1 MASIN
6 KVHSLNTEYAL
17 NNVHLKK
24 APLSGRDAMQ
34 QSQNWLTVYLIP
46 VLLGLIIALLIILIK
61 PDWFPQI
68 RPTLQ
73 YATNLAPTSV
83 IPAPHTTDR
92 TGPVSYSG
100 AVKIAAPAVV
110 NVFTQRIIKQQQHP
124 LLNNSFLRRFFDTEP
139 SERMQSSLGS
149 GVIMNPDGYIL
160 TNHHVING
168 ASEIKISMHDGREIP
183 ATLIGSDAEVD
194 LAVLKINL
202 SDLPYIRIAEQAPLS
217 IGDVVLAIGNP
228 FGVGQTVTMG
238 IVSAMGRNQLG
249 LNTYEDYI
257 QTDAAINPGNSG
269 GALINPFGELV
280 GINSAI
286 YSKSGGSQGIGFAI
300 PANSAA
306 QVLADITQ
314 FGQTIRGWMG
324 IEVQEAS
331 PALLTSLELP
341 TALEG
346 LIVTGL
352 ALNGP
357 AQQSG
362 LMIGDI
368 ITSLND
374 LPSENAKSAMN
385 QIAALRPGENI
396 SIEFIRSGRLQSTV
410 AIAGKREKPGK

>member
-1 MASIN
+1 MQ
-6 KVHSLNTEYAL
+6 
-17 NNVHLKK
+17 
-24 APLSGRDAMQ
+24 Q

-61 PDWFPQI
+61 PDWFPQL

-73 YATNLAPTSV
+73 YATNHASTNLASSPRS
-83 IPAPHTTDR
+83 AEH
-92 TGPVSYSG
+92 TGPVSYSA
-100 AVKIAAPAVV
+100 AVEVAAPAVV

-124 LLNNSFLRRFFDTEP
+124 LLNNSFLRRFFDTKP
-139 SERMQSSLGS
+139 NERMQSSLGS

-168 ASEIKISMHDGREIP
+168 ASEIKISMHDGREVP

-202 SDLPYIRIAEQAPLS
+202 SNLPYIRIADQAPLS

-331 PALLTSLELP
+331 PALLTRLELP

-410 AIAGKREKPGK
+410 AIAGKREIPSK

>member
-1 MASIN
+1 
-6 KVHSLNTEYAL
+6 
-17 NNVHLKK
+17 
-24 APLSGRDAMQ
+24 MQ

-46 VLLGLIIALLIILIK
+46 ILLGLIIALLIILIK
-61 PDWFPQI
+61 PDWFPQLNRATQAITTVAPISTQPIQPI
-68 RPTLQ
+68 RHQ
-73 YATNLAPTSV
+73 M
-83 IPAPHTTDR
+83 
-92 TGPVSYSG
+92 GPVSYSA
-100 AVKIAAPAVV
+100 AVERAAPAVV
-110 NVFTQRIIKQQQHP
+110 NIFTQRIVRQQQHP
-124 LLNNSFLRRFFDTEP
+124 LLSNPLLRRFFNNQP
-139 SERMQSSLGS
+139 SERIQSSLGS
-149 GVIMNPDGYIL
+149 GVIMNPEGYIL
-160 TNHHVING
+160 TNHHVIAG
-168 ASEIKISMHDGREIP
+168 ATEIRVSMHDGREID
-183 ATLIGSDAEVD
+183 ASLIGSDAEVD

-202 SDLPYIRIAEQAPLS
+202 TNLPYVRIAEQEALN

-269 GALINPFGELV
+269 GALINAYGELV

-324 IEVQEAS
+324 IEVQEAT
-331 PALLTSLELP
+331 PALLTRIQLP

-352 ALNGP
+352 SLNGP

-374 LPSENAKSAMN
+374 QPSESAKAAMN

-396 SIEFIRSGRLQSTV
+396 RIEFIRSGRLQSTV
-410 AIAGKREKPGK
+410 AIAGKREKPRK

>member
-1 MASIN
+1 MSN
-6 KVHSLNTEYAL
+6 DTK
-17 NNVHLKK
+17 
-24 APLSGRDAMQ
+24 Q
-34 QSQNWLTVYLIP
+34 QSSDWLTLYLIP

-61 PDWFPQI
+61 PQWFPSI
-68 RPTLQ
+68 TLAQ
-73 YATNLAPTSV
+73 QTTGSLNQVANNTSMFS
-83 IPAPHTTDR
+83 
-92 TGPVSYSG
+92 GPVSYAT
-100 AVKIAAPAVV
+100 AVDRAAPAVV
-110 NVFTQRIIKQQQHP
+110 NIFTQRVVQQEKHP
-124 LLNNSFLRRFFDTEP
+124 LLDAPFLKRFFNNQDEP

-149 GVIMNPDGYIL
+149 GVIMNAAGYIL
-160 TNHHVING
+160 TNHHVI
-168 ASEIKISMHDGREIP
+168 AEADEIRVSLHDGREVE
-183 ATLIGSDAEVD
+183 AKLIGSDSEVD

-202 SDLPYIRIAEQAPLS
+202 PNLSYIQIAQSGPVN

-238 IVSAMGRNQLG
+238 IVSALGRNQLG

-269 GALINPFGELV
+269 GALINAHGYLV
-280 GINSAI
+280 GINAAI
-286 YSKSGGSQGIGFAI
+286 YSQSGGSQGIGFAI

-314 FGQTIRGWMG
+314 FGKTIRGWMG
-324 IEVQEAS
+324 IEVQEAT
-331 PALLTSLELP
+331 PALLTTLGLP
-341 TALEG
+341 NALEG

-368 ITSLND
+368 ITALNSKD
-374 LPSENAKSAMN
+374 SFSAKTAMN

-396 SIEFIRSGRLQSTV
+396 SIDFIRSGRKQSTV
-410 AIAGKREKPGK
+410 AIAGTRQSPDTEK

>member
-1 MASIN
+1 MSI
-6 KVHSLNTEYAL
+6 Y
-17 NNVHLKK
+17 
-24 APLSGRDAMQ
+24 Q
-34 QSQNWLTVYLIP
+34 QCGKEIMRQSNDWLILYVIP
-46 VLLGLIIALLIILIK
+46 VLAGLIIALLIIVAKPEWASLLNQSSDLI
-61 PDWFPQI
+61 Q
-68 RPTLQ
+68 LQ
-73 YATNLAPTSV
+73 DSATPSNTAINNQTNT
-83 IPAPHTTDR
+83 IPASSHLS
-92 TGPVSYSG
+92 GPVSYSD
-100 AVKIAAPAVV
+100 AVEKAAPAVV
-110 NVFTQRIIKQQQHP
+110 NIFTQRLVQQEQHP
-124 LLNNSFLRRFFDTEP
+124 LLNNSFLRRFFNSQP

-149 GVIMNPDGYIL
+149 GVIMNREGYIL
-160 TNHHVING
+160 TNHHVIAG
-168 ASEIKISMHDGREIP
+168 ATEIRVSMKDGREVD

-194 LAVLKINL
+194 LAILKINL
-202 SDLPYIRIAEQAPLS
+202 KNLPYIRISDHNPLK

-238 IVSAMGRNQLG
+238 IVSALGRNQLG

-269 GALINPFGELV
+269 GALINAYGELV

-286 YSKSGGSQGIGFAI
+286 YSQSGGSQGIGFAI

-314 FGQTIRGWMG
+314 YGQTIRGWMG
-324 IEVQEAS
+324 IEVQEAN
-331 PALLTSLELP
+331 PALLTRLGLP

-352 ALNGP
+352 TLNGP

-374 LPSENAKSAMN
+374 RPSENAKAAMN

-396 SIEFIRSGRLQSTV
+396 RIEFIRSGRLQSTV
-410 AIAGKREKPGK
+410 AIAGKREKPSE

>member
-1 MASIN
+1 MQ
-6 KVHSLNTEYAL
+6 
-17 NNVHLKK
+17 
-24 APLSGRDAMQ
+24 Q

-61 PDWFPQI
+61 PDWFPQL

-73 YATNLAPTSV
+73 YATNHASTNLASSPRS
-83 IPAPHTTDR
+83 AEH
-92 TGPVSYSG
+92 TGPVSYSA
-100 AVKIAAPAVV
+100 AVEVAAPAVV

-124 LLNNSFLRRFFDTEP
+124 LLNNSFLRRFFDTKP
-139 SERMQSSLGS
+139 NERMQSSLGS

-168 ASEIKISMHDGREIP
+168 ASEIKISMHDGREVP

-202 SDLPYIRIAEQAPLS
+202 SNLPYIRIADQAPLS

-306 QVLADITQ
+306 QVLADIPQ
-314 FGQTIRGWMG
+314 FGQTIRGWLG
-324 IEVQEAS
+324 IAVQEAS
-331 PALLTSLELP
+331 PALLTRLELP

-410 AIAGKREKPGK
+410 AIAGKREIPSK

>member
-1 MASIN
+1 MRQAN
-6 KVHSLNTEYAL
+6 
-17 NNVHLKK
+17 
-24 APLSGRDAMQ
+24 D
-34 QSQNWLTVYLIP
+34 WLILYVIP
-46 VLLGLIIALLIILIK
+46 ILAGLIIALLVILTK
-61 PDWFPQI
+61 PEWFPLLNQSAI
-68 RPTLQ
+68 VSPSE
-73 YATNLAPTSV
+73 NSAPTANTV
-83 IPAPHTTDR
+83 TANNNQTNTTAPISHLS
-92 TGPVSYSG
+92 GPVSYSA
-100 AVKIAAPAVV
+100 AVEIAAPAVV
-110 NVFTQRIIKQQQHP
+110 NIFTQRLVQEEQHP
-124 LLNNSFLRRFFDTEP
+124 LLNNSFLRHFFNSQP
-139 SERMQSSLGS
+139 NKRMQSSLGS
-149 GVIMNPDGYIL
+149 GVIMNSEGYIL
-160 TNHHVING
+160 TNHHVTAG
-168 ASEIKISMHDGREIP
+168 ATEIKVSMKDGQEID

-194 LAVLKINL
+194 LAILKIHLKN
-202 SDLPYIRIAEQAPLS
+202 LPYIKIADRGPLK

-238 IVSAMGRNQLG
+238 IVSALGRNQLG

-269 GALINPFGELV
+269 GALINAYGELV

-286 YSKSGGSQGIGFAI
+286 YSQSGGSQGIGFAI

-324 IEVQEAS
+324 IEVQEATPS
-331 PALLTSLELP
+331 LLTSIGLP

-352 ALNGP
+352 SLNGP

-374 LPSENAKSAMN
+374 KPSENAKSAMN

-396 SIEFIRSGRLQSTV
+396 RIEFIRSGRLQSTV
-410 AIAGKREKPGK
+410 AIAGKREKPSK

>member
-1 MASIN
+1 M
-6 KVHSLNTEYAL
+6 
-17 NNVHLKK
+17 
-24 APLSGRDAMQ
+24 R
-34 QSQNWLTVYLIP
+34 QSNDWLTLYLIP
-46 VLLGLIIALLIILIK
+46 ILLGLIIALLIILIK
-61 PDWFPQI
+61 PDWFPQFS
-68 RPTLQ
+68 RVVNQPSFSESL
-73 YATNLAPTSV
+73 SHSERV
-83 IPAPHTTDR
+83 TTEQ
-92 TGPVSYSG
+92 TGPVSYSK
-100 AVKIAAPAVV
+100 AVGIAAPAVV
-110 NVFTQRIIKQQQHP
+110 NIFTQRIVKQQQHP
-124 LLNNSFLRRFFDTEP
+124 LLNNPFLRRFFNSQP
-139 SERMQSSLGS
+139 NERMQSSLGS
-149 GVIMNPDGYIL
+149 GVIMNQAGYIL
-160 TNHHVING
+160 TNHHVIAG
-168 ASEIKISMHDGREIP
+168 ASEIRVSLHDGREVP

-194 LAVLKINL
+194 LAVLKVNL
-202 SDLPYIRIAEQAPLS
+202 MDLPYIRIAEQGPLN

-238 IVSAMGRNQLG
+238 IVSALGRNQLG

-269 GALINPFGELV
+269 GALINAHGELV

-324 IEVQEAS
+324 IEVQEAT
-331 PALLTSLELP
+331 PALLTSIGLP

-352 ALNGP
+352 SLNGP

-368 ITSLND
+368 ITSLNNID
-374 LPSENAKSAMN
+374 SFNAKSAMN
-385 QIAALRPGENI
+385 QIGSLRPGENI
-396 SIEFIRSGRLQSTV
+396 SIEFMRSGRLQSTV
-410 AIAGKREKPGK
+410 AIAGKREKPSQ

>member
-1 MASIN
+1 M
-6 KVHSLNTEYAL
+6 
-17 NNVHLKK
+17 
-24 APLSGRDAMQ
+24 R
-34 QSQNWLTVYLIP
+34 QSSDWLTLYLIP
-46 VLLGLIIALLIILIK
+46 ILLGLIIALLIILIK
-61 PDWFPQI
+61 PELFPQLSPRAI
-68 RPTLQ
+68 KAGTSSVQ
-73 YATNLAPTSV
+73 AQPTS
-83 IPAPHTTDR
+83 ISPQNS
-92 TGPVSYSG
+92 GQVSYSA
-100 AVKIAAPAVV
+100 AVQKAAPAVV
-110 NVFTQRIIKQQQHP
+110 NIFTQRIVKQQQHP
-124 LLNNSFLRRFFDTEP
+124 LLNNPFLRRFFNNQP
-139 SERMQSSLGS
+139 NERMQSSLGS
-149 GVIMNPDGYIL
+149 GVIMNEAGYIL
-160 TNHHVING
+160 TNHHVIAG
-168 ASEIKISMHDGREIP
+168 ATEIRVSMHDGRDVP

-202 SDLPYIRIAEQAPLS
+202 MDLPYIRIAEQGPIH

-238 IVSAMGRNQLG
+238 IVSALGRNQLG

-269 GALINPFGELV
+269 GALINAYGELV

-324 IEVQEAS
+324 IEVQEAT
-331 PALLTSLELP
+331 PALLTSISLP

-374 LPSENAKSAMN
+374 KPSANAKTAMN

-396 SIEFIRSGRLQSTV
+396 SIEFMRSGRLQSTV
-410 AIAGKREKPGK
+410 VIAGKREKPSQ

>member
-1 MASIN
+1 M
-6 KVHSLNTEYAL
+6 
-17 NNVHLKK
+17 
-24 APLSGRDAMQ
+24 R

-61 PDWFPQI
+61 PDWFPQLKASMQQPI
-68 RPTLQ
+68 NIASVNTETMRR
-73 YATNLAPTSV
+73 LAGQ
-83 IPAPHTTDR
+83 I
-92 TGPVSYSG
+92 GPVSYSS

-110 NVFTQRIIKQQQHP
+110 NVFTQRIVKQQHK
-124 LLNNSFLRRFFDTEP
+124 LLDNPFLNRFFNNAP

-149 GVIMNPDGYIL
+149 GVIMNPAGYIL
-160 TNHHVING
+160 TNHHVIEG
-168 ASEIKISMHDGREIP
+168 ATEIRVSMHDGREMD

-202 SDLPYIRIAEQAPLS
+202 TDLPYLRIAEQALLNV
-217 IGDVVLAIGNP
+217 GDVVLAIGNP

-238 IVSAMGRNQLG
+238 IVSALGRNQLG

-269 GALINPFGELV
+269 GALINAKGELV

-286 YSKSGGSQGIGFAI
+286 YSQSGGSQGIGFAI
-300 PANSAA
+300 PASSAA

-324 IEVQEAS
+324 IEVQEAT
-331 PALLTSLELP
+331 PALLTRLELP

-368 ITSLND
+368 VTSLND
-374 LPSENAKSAMN
+374 LASENAKTAMN

-396 SIEFIRSGRLQSTV
+396 RIEFIRSGRLQSTV
-410 AIAGKREKPGK
+410 VIAGKREKPSK

>member
-1 MASIN
+1 M
-6 KVHSLNTEYAL
+6 
-17 NNVHLKK
+17 
-24 APLSGRDAMQ
+24 R
-34 QSQNWLTVYLIP
+34 QSQNWLTVFLIP

-61 PDWFPQI
+61 PDWFPQLTASQAQTHKRASI
-68 RPTLQ
+68 NHQPIQ
-73 YATNLAPTSV
+73 HLAEQ
-83 IPAPHTTDR
+83 
-92 TGPVSYSG
+92 TGPVSYSN
-100 AVKIAAPAVV
+100 AVKRAAPAVV
-110 NVFTQRIIKQQQHP
+110 NIFTQRIVKQAQHP
-124 LLNNSFLRRFFDTEP
+124 LLNNPFLNRFFNNQP
-139 SERMQSSLGS
+139 NERMQSSLGS
-149 GVIMNPDGYIL
+149 GVIMNPAGYIL
-160 TNHHVING
+160 TNHHVIAG
-168 ASEIKISMHDGREIP
+168 ATEIRVSMHDGREID

-202 SDLPYIRIAEQAPLS
+202 SELPYIRIAEQDPLEV
-217 IGDVVLAIGNP
+217 GDVVLAIGNP

-269 GALINPFGELV
+269 GALINPYGELV

-286 YSKSGGSQGIGFAI
+286 YSQSGGSQGIGFAI

-324 IEVQEAS
+324 IEVQEAT
-331 PALLTSLELP
+331 PALLTSIGLP

-374 LPSENAKSAMN
+374 LPSENAKAAMN

-396 SIEFIRSGRLQSTV
+396 RIEFIRSGRLQSTV
-410 AIAGKREKPGK
+410 AIAGKREKPSE

>member
-1 MASIN
+1 M
-6 KVHSLNTEYAL
+6 
-17 NNVHLKK
+17 
-24 APLSGRDAMQ
+24 R

-61 PDWFPQI
+61 PDWFPQLNT
-68 RPTLQ
+68 PQ
-73 YATNLAPTSV
+73 QQATPFAAINPVPIQGLS
-83 IPAPHTTDR
+83 DQ
-92 TGPVSYSG
+92 TGPVSYSA
-100 AVKIAAPAVV
+100 AVKRAAPAVV
-110 NVFTQRIIKQQQHP
+110 NIFTQRIVKQKQHP
-124 LLNNSFLRRFFDTEP
+124 LLNNPFLNRFFNNQP

-149 GVIMNPDGYIL
+149 GVIMNPAGYIL
-160 TNHHVING
+160 TNHHVIAG
-168 ASEIKISMHDGREIP
+168 ATEIRVSMHDGREID

-202 SDLPYIRIAEQAPLS
+202 SNLPYIRIADQEPLDV
-217 IGDVVLAIGNP
+217 GDVVLAIGNP

-269 GALINPFGELV
+269 GALINPYGELV

-286 YSKSGGSQGIGFAI
+286 YSQSGGSQGIGFAI

-324 IEVQEAS
+324 IEVQEAT
-331 PALLTSLELP
+331 PALLTSIGLP

-357 AQQSG
+357 AQHSG

-374 LPSENAKSAMN
+374 RPSENAKAAMN

-396 SIEFIRSGRLQSTV
+396 RIEFIRSGRLQSTV
-410 AIAGKREKPGK
+410 AIAGKREKPSE

>member
-1 MASIN
+1 M
-6 KVHSLNTEYAL
+6 
-17 NNVHLKK
+17 
-24 APLSGRDAMQ
+24 R

-61 PDWFPQI
+61 PDWFPQLKASMQQPI
-68 RPTLQ
+68 NIASVNTETMRR
-73 YATNLAPTSV
+73 LAGQ
-83 IPAPHTTDR
+83 I
-92 TGPVSYSG
+92 GPVSYSS

-110 NVFTQRIIKQQQHP
+110 NVFTQRIVKQQHK
-124 LLNNSFLRRFFDTEP
+124 LLDNPFLNRFFNNAP

-149 GVIMNPDGYIL
+149 GVIMNPAGYIL
-160 TNHHVING
+160 TNHHVIEG
-168 ASEIKISMHDGREIP
+168 ATEIRVSMHDGREMD

-202 SDLPYIRIAEQAPLS
+202 TDLPYLRIAEQALLNV
-217 IGDVVLAIGNP
+217 GDVVLASGNP

-238 IVSAMGRNQLG
+238 IVSALGRNQLG
-249 LNTYEDYI
+249 LSTYEDYI

-269 GALINPFGELV
+269 GALINAKGELV

-286 YSKSGGSQGIGFAI
+286 YSQSGGSQGIGFAI
-300 PANSAA
+300 PASSAA

-324 IEVQEAS
+324 IEVQEAT
-331 PALLTSLELP
+331 PALLTRLELP

-368 ITSLND
+368 VTSLND
-374 LPSENAKSAMN
+374 LSSENAKTAMN

-396 SIEFIRSGRLQSTV
+396 RIEFIRSGRLQSTV
-410 AIAGKREKPGK
+410 VIAGKREKPSK

>member
-1 MASIN
+1 M
-6 KVHSLNTEYAL
+6 
-17 NNVHLKK
+17 
-24 APLSGRDAMQ
+24 R

-61 PDWFPQI
+61 PDWFPQLKASMQQPI
-68 RPTLQ
+68 NI
-73 YATNLAPTSV
+73 ASV
-83 IPAPHTTDR
+83 NTETMRRLTGQI
-92 TGPVSYSG
+92 GPVSYSS

-110 NVFTQRIIKQQQHP
+110 NVFTQRIVKQQHK
-124 LLNNSFLRRFFDTEP
+124 LLDNPFLNRFFNNAP

-149 GVIMNPDGYIL
+149 GVIMNPAGYIL
-160 TNHHVING
+160 TNHHVIEG
-168 ASEIKISMHDGREIP
+168 ATEIRVSMHDGREMD

-202 SDLPYIRIAEQAPLS
+202 TDLPYLRIAEQALLN

-238 IVSAMGRNQLG
+238 IVSALGRNQLG

-269 GALINPFGELV
+269 GALINTMGELV

-286 YSKSGGSQGIGFAI
+286 YSQSGGSQGIGFAI
-300 PANSAA
+300 PASSAA

-324 IEVQEAS
+324 IEVQEAT
-331 PALLTSLELP
+331 PALLTRLELP

-368 ITSLND
+368 VTSLND
-374 LPSENAKSAMN
+374 LSSENAKTAMN

-396 SIEFIRSGRLQSTV
+396 RIEFIRSGRLQSTV
-410 AIAGKREKPGK
+410 VIAGKREKPSK